1 MSRGT
6 DYVRQDR
13 PKPDGVGGAAICF
26 QIAAVVHRG
35 QLEWPILRHTEP
47 NQGARLIVHCSI
59 FLDFFVQ
66 RT

>member
-6 DYVRQDR
+6 DYV
-13 PKPDGVGGAAICF
+13 PKDSPKSDGLGAAAICF

-35 QLEWPILRHTEP
+35 QLELPILRHSEP